1 MITLLDLLG
10 SNDQLETKCQN
21 YHCTKYAKHFQAVL
35 NESLKV
41 KRFSISPI
49 HDRTN
54 SIMLKT
60 LHFKMQKEVRTRLLA

>member
-35 NESLKV
+35 NEPLKV
-41 KRFSISPI
+41 KRFFHQS
-49 HDRTN
+49 DT
-54 SIMLKT
+54 
-60 LHFKMQKEVRTRLLA
+60 